1 VAGASFGGKERLE
14 HPMHDIRRHSDAIIR
29 KGEAQAATP
38 FSASFPDPSTP
49 DLKTPAAWHGIEGVP

>member
-1 VAGASFGGKERLE
+1 
-14 HPMHDIRRHSDAIIR
+14 MHDIRRHSDAIIR
-29 KGEAQAATP
+29 KGEAQAATQ